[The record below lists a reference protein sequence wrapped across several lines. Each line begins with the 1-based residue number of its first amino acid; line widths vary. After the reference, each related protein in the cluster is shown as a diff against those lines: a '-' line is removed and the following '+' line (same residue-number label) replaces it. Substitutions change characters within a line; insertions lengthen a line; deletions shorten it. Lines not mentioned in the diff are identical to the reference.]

1 MTIIIFF
8 KKTLGKRE
16 QKQDWNVNKRFVI
29 PVNKDTTPFYWF
41 FNELIDRP
49 KTAKEILFTDIMSWN
64 SRSEKYLNMKEINQ
78 TYPIFTLDK

>member
-29 PVNKDTTPFYWF
+29 PVNKDTTPFHWF